1 MGMKIP
7 VTRNTLL
14 RLICISVGSVAFAVM
29 VPVSGDPYVSGANM
43 AISVFTALIIAI
55 LVAEAA
61 SRRQKLFEA
70 VRVELNK
77 IRRIYHLSKNL
88 ASANTEYRSWF
99 TEMHGYVYMYLMS
112 FQGKDF
118 DAYDGFNAAFRKL
131 SYHIYTL
138 PELKSKKD
146 EALFNDLLRTASTV
160 AESRQQIK
168 ELWDNRLSGYG
179 WTIVLLL
186 TLGFVMTTVFA
197 MGETFSSRI
206 AGGMAIAAAF
216 LAVDLLWETDTLA
229 GEKNAMAKRYVAN
242 IGRLEL
248 SRSRE

>member
-1 MGMKIP
+1 MKIP
-7 VTRNTLL
+7 VTRITLL
-14 RLICISVGSVAFAVM
+14 RLTCIVVGSTAFAVT
-29 VPVSGDPYVSGANM
+29 VPVSGDPYVSGANL
-43 AISVFTALIIAI
+43 AIGVFAALILGV
-55 LVAEAA
+55 LVSEAA
-61 SRRQKLFEA
+61 ARRQKLFES
-70 VRVELNK
+70 VRTELNK

-88 ASANTEYRSWF
+88 ASANPEYRSWF

-138 PELKSKKD
+138 PELKTKKD

-160 AESRQQIK
+160 AEARQQIK
-168 ELWDNRLSGYG
+168 ELWDSRLSGYG
-179 WTIVLLL
+179 WTVILLL

-197 MGETFSSRI
+197 MGETFSSRL

-229 GEKNAMAKRYVAN
+229 GEKRSMAKRYVEN

-248 SRSRE
+248 ARERE